1 MKLATT
7 IIRVLLGALLLF
19 ASLMFFLKLAP
30 EPEVTG
36 DFKAFNVGLVASKY
50 IIPLA
55 KGVELLCGI
64 SFITNKFVALANLV
78 ILPVSLNIFLINF
91 FMTPENLPIAIFICF
106 ANLFLIYRYWDHY
119 KGLVTPN

>member
-1 MKLATT
+1 MKLTTT
-7 IIRVLLGALLLF
+7 IVRILLGALLIF

-30 EPEVTG
+30 EPEATG
-36 DFKAFNVGLVASKY
+36 SFKAFNAGLVASEY
-50 IIPLA
+50 IMPLA
-55 KGVELLCGI
+55 KAVELLCGI

-91 FMTPENLPIAIFICF
+91 FLSPENLPIGIFVCL

-119 KGLVTPN
+119 KGLVEP

>member
-7 IIRVLLGALLLF
+7 IIRVLLGALLIF

-36 DFKAFNVGLVASKY
+36 DFKAFNAGLVASKY

-55 KGVELLCGI
+55 KAVELLCGI

-91 FMTPENLPIAIFICF
+91 FMTPENLPIAIFVCF
-106 ANLFLIYRYWDHY
+106 ANVFLIYRYWEHY
-119 KGLVTPN
+119 KGLVEP

>member
-1 MKLATT
+1 MKLTTT
-7 IIRVLLGALLLF
+7 IVRVLLGALLIF
-19 ASLMFFLKLAP
+19 ASSMFFLKLAP

-55 KGVELLCGI
+55 KAIELLCGI

-91 FMTPENLPIAIFICF
+91 FMTPENLPIAIFVCF

-119 KGLVTPN
+119 KGLIEP

>member
-1 MKLATT
+1 MKLTTT
-7 IIRVLLGALLLF
+7 IVRVLLGALLIF
-19 ASLMFFLKLAP
+19 ASSMFFLKLAP

-55 KGVELLCGI
+55 KAIELLCGI

-91 FMTPENLPIAIFICF
+91 FMTPENLPIAFFVCF

-119 KGLVTPN
+119 KGLIEP

>member
-55 KGVELLCGI
+55 KAVELLCGI

-106 ANLFLIYRYWDHY
+106 ANLFLIYRYWEHY
-119 KGLVTPN
+119 SGLIEP